1 MLWIAT
7 EGTPA
12 TAGMPTSAGAQVP
25 SAGTPATAVTVAF
38 NKNLYVENCLRKTP
52 KNHIKIA
59 QTLD

>member
-12 TAGMPTSAGAQVP
+12 TAGMPTA
-25 SAGTPATAVTVAF
+25 AGTQASVSHSSYSSFQQKSYA
-38 NKNLYVENCLRKTP
+38 ENCLWKTP